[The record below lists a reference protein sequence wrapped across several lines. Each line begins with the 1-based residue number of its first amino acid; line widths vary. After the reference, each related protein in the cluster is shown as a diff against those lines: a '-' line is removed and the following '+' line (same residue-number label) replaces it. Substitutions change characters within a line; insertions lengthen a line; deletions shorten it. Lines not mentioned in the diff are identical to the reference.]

1 MACRYFHLNGAVFFV
16 ICWNVLLYSFV
27 FPDGSHYS
35 VPATC
40 LVMQRSLSCS
50 RMLVCV
56 LLHRDLLSL
65 VLRLHLVLL
74 FSLIFEAFCT
84 NMFLCFFSFPL
95 WIPKSFFFP
104 KSLPLTFPCWWV
116 FENT

>member
-1 MACRYFHLNGAVFFV
+1 MAYKYSHLNDAFFCNLLEFSAVFP
-16 ICWNVLLYSFV
+16 YV

-35 VPATC
+35 VPATF
-40 LVMQRSLSCS
+40 LVMQRTLLCS

-56 LLHRDLLSL
+56 LLHHDLLSL

-74 FSLIFEAFCT
+74 FSLIFEAFCN
-84 NMFLCFFSFPL
+84 NMLLSFFPPGSL
-95 WIPKSFFFP
+95 KNFFP

-116 FENT
+116 FENI